1 MAQEVLLLT
10 QMDSVVVVRADLSAE
25 AQVLRTA
32 ILENKQVDIQE
43 KEVMRKERKKVA
55 DDLVQVNLQHVMFK
69 TKISKFIEE
78 PIL

>member
-1 MAQEVLLLT
+1 MAQEVLMLT

-55 DDLVQVNLQHVMFK
+55 DDL
-69 TKISKFIEE
+69 E
-78 PIL
+78 